1 MEKLL
6 FKNILSI
13 VNENIDECKKYLDKV
28 KTTEDLK
35 NLTINQLMELRTICR
50 KQQSRMDS
58 VLRYELYHL
67 IGMGQLTVIQQTQF
81 LSLIKKWTTYRGD
94 IKTIASNLS
103 TIDSLPSL
111 PTESTYDCRVLKVKL
126 TSKGRVVNDFTQ
138 ELLIDDIEDDVS
150 DIDVDSTEDML
161 EAVCKQNNIDIK
173 YLPESNCYCL
183 ANREDV
189 KKFAKLLGRD
199 IKENIFNN
207 IKNPTATSKVFN
219 KFNESSYA
227 FDINVSA
234 TTSNSDKN
242 QLIIHNI
249 TKAGLNR
256 IENLYKEL
264 IKSK

>member
-1 MEKLL
+1 MEKSL

-35 NLTINQLMELRTICR
+35 NLTINQLTELRNVCR

-58 VLRYELYHL
+58 VLKYEIYHL
-67 IGMGQLTVIQQTQF
+67 IGMGQLTIIQQTQF

-94 IKTIASNLS
+94 IKTIASNLN
-103 TIDSLPSL
+103 TIDSLPTL
-111 PTESTYDCRVLKVKL
+111 PTESTYDCRVLRVKL
-126 TSKGRVVNDFTQ
+126 TSKGRVANDFTQ
-138 ELLIDDIEDDVS
+138 ELLIDTIENDVS
-150 DIDVDSTEDML
+150 DIDVDSTEDTL
-161 EAVCKQNNIDIK
+161 VAVCKQKNIDIK

-189 KKFAKLLGRD
+189 KKFARLLGRD
-199 IKENIFNN
+199 IKENLFNK
-207 IKNPTATSKVFN
+207 IKKPTATSKTFTD
-219 KFNESSYA
+219 FNESKYA
-227 FDINVSA
+227 FDINISA
-234 TTSNSDKN
+234 TTSSNDKN

-249 TKAGLNR
+249 TTAGLNR

-264 IKSK
+264 TKSK